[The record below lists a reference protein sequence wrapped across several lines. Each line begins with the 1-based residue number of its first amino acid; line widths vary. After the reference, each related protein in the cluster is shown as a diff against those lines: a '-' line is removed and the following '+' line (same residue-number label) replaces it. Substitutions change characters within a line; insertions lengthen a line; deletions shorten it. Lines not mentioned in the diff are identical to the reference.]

1 MDETNPL
8 LPDTTAERVREIEDA
23 RDDIVDFDPSGDAE
37 NPLEWAPGYKW
48 AIVGLLAF
56 MAFTVTFTCISVVP
70 IASRIT
76 TDLGD
81 PRKSSSVLLV
91 TIWELGEAAGP
102 LLMAP
107 LSEMFGRYPV
117 INAANVGFIGA
128 TVLAALCQKAPLF
141 IAARFLTGLAVATNV
156 LNPAIV
162 GDLFVTEQRGS
173 AMSLVQLAPITG
185 GAVGPLI
192 SGAMA
197 ETIGWR
203 SVVWLS
209 VGLACVCEAFLLAG
223 FKETYKVPILRR
235 KAARLRHETGD
246 KALRTAF
253 DLMDDDRS
261 TRKLWD
267 AMMRPVVVFADSFVL
282 QLICLFGAMT
292 FSYFYIFSTT
302 YPDTLMQTYNLT
314 PAQTGLAFIPF
325 TSGSIVGT
333 LVCNALLDRI
343 YIKLRDANSGIGMP
357 EHRLPIIIVGAFA
370 LPITFTLYGWAAE
383 LRLPLWVVLTSSAVF
398 GFAMNFAFMPVFTFV
413 VDAFGLYSASAITA
427 MIVTRCVAATFLPL
441 AAVPLMKR
449 LGAGF
454 GCTVLGAVGLAF
466 APIPVLIF
474 FYGPAW
480 RQHSKYTKGNGA

>member
-1 MDETNPL
+1 M
-8 LPDTTAERVREIEDA
+8 
-23 RDDIVDFDPSGDAE
+23 
-37 NPLEWAPGYKW
+37 
-48 AIVGLLAF
+48 
-56 MAFTVTFTCISVVP
+56 VP

-128 TVLAALCQKAPLF
+128 TVMAALSQKAPLF

-162 GDLFVTEQRGS
+162 GDMFATEQRGS

-185 GAVGPLI
+185 GAIGPLI

-209 VGLACVCEAFLLAG
+209 VGLACVCEAFLLTC

-235 KAARLRHETGD
+235 KAARLRDETGD

-253 DLMDDDRS
+253 DLMDKEQGL
-261 TRKLWD
+261 RKLWD
-267 AMMRPVVVFADSFVL
+267 AMMRPVIVFADSFVL
-282 QLICLFGAMT
+282 QLMSLFGAMT

-302 YPDTLMQTYNLT
+302 YPDILTQIYHLT
-314 PAQTGLAFIPF
+314 PAQTGLAFLPFSEMIHIPQSR
-325 TSGSIVGT
+325 T
-333 LVCNALLDRI
+333 VC
-343 YIKLRDANSGIGMP
+343 
-357 EHRLPIIIVGAFA
+357 
-370 LPITFTLYGWAAE
+370 
-383 LRLPLWVVLTSSAVF
+383 
-398 GFAMNFAFMPVFTFV
+398 
-413 VDAFGLYSASAITA
+413 
-427 MIVTRCVAATFLPL
+427 
-441 AAVPLMKR
+441 
-449 LGAGF
+449 
-454 GCTVLGAVGLAF
+454 
-466 APIPVLIF
+466 
-474 FYGPAW
+474 
-480 RQHSKYTKGNGA
+480 

>member
-8 LPDTTAERVREIEDA
+8 LPDATAERVREIEDA

-37 NPLEWAPGYKW
+37 NPLEWAQAYKW

-128 TVLAALCQKAPLF
+128 TVLAALSQKAPLF

-162 GDLFVTEQRGS
+162 GDMFATEQRGS

-209 VGLACVCEAFLLAG
+209 VGLACVCEAFLLTG

-235 KAARLRHETGD
+235 KAARLRDETGD

-253 DLMDDDRS
+253 DLMDNQLGP
-261 TRKLWD
+261 RKLWD
-267 AMMRPVVVFADSFVL
+267 AMMRPVIVFADSFVL
-282 QLICLFGAMT
+282 QLMSLFGAMT

-302 YPDTLMQTYNLT
+302 YPDILIQTYRLT
-314 PAQTGLAFIPF
+314 PAQTGLAFIPL
-325 TSGSIVGT
+325 TAGSIIGT
-333 LVCNALLDRI
+333 LVCNSVLDRI
-343 YIKLRDANSGIGMP
+343 YIKLRAANDGIGLP
-357 EHRLPIIIVGAFA
+357 EYRLPIVIVGAFA
-370 LPITFTLYGWAAE
+370 LPTTFIMYGWAAE
-383 LRLPLWVVLTSSAVF
+383 MHVPLWLMLTASGVF

-427 MIVTRCVAATFLPL
+427 MIVTRCIAATFLPL
-441 AAVPLMKR
+441 AAVSLIKQ

-466 APIPVLIF
+466 APIPVLVYRF
-474 FYGPAW
+474 GPAW
-480 RQHSKYTKGNGA
+480 RQHSKYTK

>member
-8 LPDTTAERVREIEDA
+8 LPDTTAERVRQIEDA

-37 NPLEWAPGYKW
+37 NPVEWAPGYKW

-102 LLMAP
+102 LVMAP

-117 INAANVGFIGA
+117 INVANVGFIGA

-141 IAARFLTGLAVATNV
+141 IAARFLTGLVVATNV

-162 GDLFVTEQRGS
+162 GDMFVTEQRGS

-253 DLMDDDRS
+253 DLMEGEKS

-267 AMMRPVVVFADSFVL
+267 AMMRPVLVFTDSFVL

-302 YPDTLMQTYNLT
+302 YPDILVQGYHLT
-314 PAQTGLAFIPF
+314 PAQTGLAFIPLTF
-325 TSGSIVGT
+325 GSIVGT

-343 YIKLRDANSGIGMP
+343 YIKLRDANNGIGMP
-357 EHRLPIIIVGAFA
+357 EYRLPIIIVGAFA
-370 LPITFTLYGWAAE
+370 LPITFTAYGWAAE
-383 LRLPLWVVLTSSAVF
+383 LRLPLSVVLTSSGVF

-441 AAVPLMKR
+441 AAVELIKR

-454 GCTVLGAVGLAF
+454 GCTVLGVVGLAF
-466 APIPVLIF
+466 APIPVAIF

-480 RQHSKYTKGNGA
+480 RQHSKYTKGNGS